1 MTRDRQGAWVLRV
14 ALVLCILAVVM
25 AGYAGRRR
33 WMKVTRVTVPKEGFV
48 FEEQFF
54 AEYPEEPAGWPK

>member
-33 WMKVTRVTVPKEGFV
+33 WMKVMRVTVPKEGFV

-54 AEYPEEPAGWPK
+54 AEYPDEPEGWPK